1 MEFQSTTKRHPLGAR
16 RFNPTARVRDARK
29 LISIHQPAG
38 DAHAHHISIHRSPL
52 LLHHRRRI
60 SIHCKMNHPRM
71 QLISIRTRI
80 RGSWRSRKTGFNPLR
95 RPCQTWLGDGRF
107 NPHAQYFS
115 DSGRAV
121 SILAPLEKS
130 TDASTFLRASCTRTF
145 QSADVKPDSRRSLI
159 SIRSTRSPWSSR
171 RFNPHAARVSR
182 IQPSSPARSFNP
194 LRDLRRRDR
203 RELVLSIRSMLDFHL
218 LDVQVI
224 GVGRLIFGEKIIR

>member
-1 MEFQSTTKRHPLGAR
+1 MEFQSTPKRHPLGAR

-52 LLHHRRRI
+52 LLHHRRRV
-60 SIHCKMNHPRM
+60 SIRCKMNHPRV

-95 RPCQTWLGDGRF
+95 RPYQTWLGDGRF

-121 SILAPLEKS
+121 SIHAPRACLGFSPLHPREVSIPLEIYVGAIIGNWS
-130 TDASTFLRASCTRTF
+130 F
-145 QSADVKPDSRRSLI
+145 QSAQCWTFTFSTSR
-159 SIRSTRSPWSSR
+159 
-171 RFNPHAARVSR
+171 
-182 IQPSSPARSFNP
+182 
-194 LRDLRRRDR
+194 
-203 RELVLSIRSMLDFHL
+203 
-218 LDVQVI
+218 
-224 GVGRLIFGEKIIR
+224 